1 MAKNNETQKVGF
13 FKKFQ
18 QLTQTKG
25 YKVIM
30 GYVYGFG
37 AAIVLIGALSKLT
50 HASILGINANTL
62 LAVGLITEAII
73 FILSS
78 FEPPH
83 MEPDWTLVYP
93 ELAYPEGGDH
103 TRVENRRTNN
113 DTSVTG
119 KLDEMFA
126 KANINEQ
133 VFEKLGAGLS
143 RLSENATQMA
153 DISNAVAAT
162 NDYAK
167 AMKKATETVGALEV
181 QLQSSMIVAETNNKL
196 NKTMSEY
203 LEKVNASATSTE
215 ALNHQI
221 ADLSKRMTALNTVY
235 GNMLSAMNVKA

>member
-1 MAKNNETQKVGF
+1 MNNFVKWMQSRKGKV
-13 FKKFQ
+13 
-18 QLTQTKG
+18 L
-25 YKVIM
+25 M
-30 GYVYGFG
+30 GYIYGWG
-37 AAIVLIGALSKLT
+37 AAVVLVGALFKLT
-50 HASILGINANTL
+50 HWLPGGAANIM
-62 LAVGLITEAII
+62 LAVGLGTEAFI
-73 FILSS
+73 FIMSS

-83 MEPDWTLVYP
+83 MEPDWSLVYP
-93 ELAYPEGGDH
+93 ELAYQEEEEGEH
-103 TRVENRRTNN
+103 AKTEHHNNRKAASNN
-113 DTSVTG
+113 FSATE

-153 DISNAVAAT
+153 DISSAVAAT
-162 NDYAK
+162 NDYTK

-181 QLQSSMIVAETNNKL
+181 QLQSSVVVTETNNKL

-203 LEKVNASATSTE
+203 IEKVNASATSTE

-221 ADLSKRMTALNTVY
+221 NDLSKRMTALNTVY